1 METKKKSIKKALTWL
16 LLDNILTWSIA
27 YIFTGMLYLSLG
39 IALVSNTLEIFVYYM
54 HERLW
59 SKKQ

>member
-16 LLDNILTWSIA
+16 VFDNILTWSVA
-27 YIFTGMLYLSLG
+27 YTFTGMLYLSLS
-39 IALVSNTLEIFVYYM
+39 IALVSNTFEIFVYYM